1 MWPPQVEQM
10 EPNMHIENNQIDKEK
25 WKVGG
30 RRKSGQC
37 KKKMLVKYNQLDQ
50 KMVIDLWHSQFEQMD
65 QENSKLKMVKLTE
78 TSKITLWPP
87 QVQKQENFK
96 YK

>member
-1 MWPPQVEQM
+1 M
-10 EPNMHIENNQIDKEK
+10 EPNMHIENNQINKKK

-50 KMVIDLWHSQFEQMD
+50 KMVIDL
-65 QENSKLKMVKLTE
+65 
-78 TSKITLWPP
+78 
-87 QVQKQENFK
+87 
-96 YK
+96 